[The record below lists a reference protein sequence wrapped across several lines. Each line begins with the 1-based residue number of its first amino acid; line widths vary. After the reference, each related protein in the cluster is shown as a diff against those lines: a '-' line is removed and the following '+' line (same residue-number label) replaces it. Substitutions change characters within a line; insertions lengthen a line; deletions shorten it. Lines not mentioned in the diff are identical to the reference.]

1 MISNAAGLFAKTGF
15 MLVLPLSGFGGRGIQ
30 ICARVGTA
38 PKRKAATRKVLNRN
52 PTFVR
57 NGLLVFMG
65 AFVSMVKS
73 IKKLSIP
80 RRCAGKL
87 VYFILIFHL
96 HASFAFS

>member
-1 MISNAAGLFAKTGF
+1 
-15 MLVLPLSGFGGRGIQ
+15 
-30 ICARVGTA
+30 
-38 PKRKAATRKVLNRN
+38 
-52 PTFVR
+52 
-57 NGLLVFMG
+57 MG